1 MLDQDGY
8 SASGGATGSGGSS
21 NEAGSGTGA
30 TMNLGGINPMLAQ
43 EPCQRYCK
51 GFQVA
56 CSADLGGRDCVSTCV
71 AEANRNDTVCQT
83 AAIGVLECFAP
94 FFTPGQDCDSA
105 NARGGVACGEQLG
118 RYNKCIGTSNR
129 PMMPGRPTMPGNCA
143 SVASSGDGSSCFDV
157 LTCPAGDF
165 VVECSPSGNGGKR
178 CSCSWS
184 NGSTSFEYGPVL
196 DACQLARSDCG
207 LD

>member
-1 MLDQDGY
+1 MLDQDGFL
-8 SASGGATGSGGSS
+8 ASGNGATGSGGST
-21 NEAGSGTGA
+21 NKAGSGTGG
-30 TMNLGGINPMLAQ
+30 TMNPRAVNPMLAL

-56 CSADLGGRDCVSTCV
+56 CSAALGGRDCVSTCV
-71 AEANRNDTVCQT
+71 AEANNGDAECQA
-83 AAIGVLECFAP
+83 AAIAVVDCYAP
-94 FFTPGQDCDSA
+94 FFTPGQDCASA
-105 NARGGVACGEQLG
+105 NTRGGVACSQQVG
-118 RYNKCIGTSNR
+118 RYDQCLSENNQ
-129 PMMPGRPTMPGNCA
+129 PTMPGNCA
-143 SVASSGDGSSCFDV
+143 SVASSNDGASCFDV

-165 VVECSPSGNGGKR
+165 VVECSPSGGGKR

-184 NGSTSFEYGPVL
+184 NGSTSFEYASVL